1 VRIPN
6 EPANE
11 PGSAL
16 GELLRL
22 QTQFQARLAEET
34 MSYLRRLQGA
44 AAPAAP
50 GTVLVPDPE
59 ATLAVEGRPGERAE
73 FRFEVEN
80 RQRVHCMVRPM
91 LGELVDATGVTW
103 QPDAQADPPSRLVA
117 PDETAELS
125 IAVTLPRE
133 LPAGMYRGALVLLG
147 FRNDALPV
155 AISVGE
161 ASATKRRPKASAAK
175 RRPKGS
181 AATKARAA
189 TKASVAT
196 KAPGKQKPA
205 AARRRSKPRATKPGG
220 GEKEKS

>member
-11 PGSAL
+11 SGGAL

-34 MSYLRRLQGA
+34 MSYLRRVQGA

-50 GTVLVPDPE
+50 GTVLLPDRD
-59 ATLAVEGRPGERAE
+59 ATLAAEGRPGESAE
-73 FRFEVEN
+73 LRLEVEN

-103 QPDAQADPPSRLVA
+103 RPDAQADPPSRLVA
-117 PDETAELS
+117 PDEAAELS
-125 IAVTLPRE
+125 IAVMLPSE
-133 LPAGMYRGALVLLG
+133 LPAGTYRGALLLLG

-161 ASATKRRPKASAAK
+161 AKAPAKAKARAPRTRPKASAA
-175 RRPKGS
+175 
-181 AATKARAA
+181 TKAR
-189 TKASVAT
+189 
-196 KAPGKQKPA
+196 PKQKPA
-205 AARRRSKPRATKPGG
+205 AAGRRSKPKAAKPRGG
-220 GEKEKS
+220 ANS